1 MRCPICK
8 ETYRLMSNR
17 KRVEMDSCPRC
28 SGVGLD
34 RGEPDRIIEG
44 TIHNQCQPSLPSRP
58 QPQSSSPSQSN
69 PKHPDGGPH
78 RKKVSWLGDIL
89 G

>member
-1 MRCPICK
+1 MRCPVCK

-17 KRVEMDSCPRC
+17 QGVRMDSCPRC
-28 SGVGLD
+28 SRIGLD
-34 RGEPDRIIEG
+34 RGELDRIIEG
-44 TIHNQCQPSLPSRP
+44 TIQNQCHPSLPSGS
-58 QPQSSSPSQSN
+58 QPQSSSPPRSN